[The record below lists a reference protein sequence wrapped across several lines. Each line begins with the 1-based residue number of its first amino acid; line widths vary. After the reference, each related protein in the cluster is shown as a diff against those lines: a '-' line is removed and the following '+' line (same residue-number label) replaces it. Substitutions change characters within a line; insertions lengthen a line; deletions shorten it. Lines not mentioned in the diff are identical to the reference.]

1 LKLIYNNLA
10 DGYKVE
16 DGYYP
21 IIPVWFNAWMYKRE
35 NQAALFPILATIA
48 KEILDKH
55 GED

>member
-21 IIPVWFNAWMYKRE
+21 IILVWFNAWMYKRE
-35 NQAALFPILATIA
+35 NQFALFPILLTIA